1 MTKQKKNILHSPL
14 IVTALLAWLLLP
26 ASLYAGVKDESLHFL
41 TTEAGVGYSALLHSS
56 DLGKSSGLAGGKL
69 QLGYEWNYRKLL
81 VHTGLEFALLSDK
94 ADVNPFTMTSDYTLG
109 LPAGQKMTQHF
120 AFNSYTSSPIRGQV
134 NIPVQ
139 VGAVFAKRYYFLAG
153 ARIGLPVLRP
163 AQVRSTVT
171 TSLTDDALIGEL
183 NGVHVHDA
191 YTSDEKASL
200 QWPAAT
206 VNAQLSAEVG
216 LVLNSFWEKPEP
228 AKKTKGRSAANSR
241 SSKQAKKPVL
251 FRVALFAD
259 YGITSCLASTEPKP
273 LAEVAEP
280 RQIAFNDYFAASGAK
295 VNSLLV
301 GAKFAVLFQLNDPK
315 PKKTKPMP
323 SYFDIYIADAETAQ
337 PVPASLKIYDQAKKR
352 SVVKEAKKGHLRHRA
367 KPGAY
372 TFTATNDRYF
382 PFTTEATL
390 AQEGI
395 TDTLRFAM
403 QPKPVPVDTPVIDIP
418 IEVGTT
424 VVLHNLFFATGKT
437 VILPESEQALDELAA
452 FMQEH
457 GEVTVRITG
466 HTDDVG
472 SERSNQILSEGRANA
487 VRNEL
492 LKRGV
497 APARIEADG
506 KGETQP
512 IADNKTEE
520 GRAKNRRVEIT
531 IISTGS
537 EQIQQLRD

>member
-14 IVTALLAWLLLP
+14 IVTAMLAWLLLP

-94 ADVNPFTMTSDYTLG
+94 ADVNPFTMTSDYTYG

-120 AFNSYTSSPIRGQV
+120 AFSSYTSSPIMGQV

-228 AKKTKGRSAANSR
+228 AKKTKGRSAANNR

-259 YGITSCLASTEPKP
+259 YGITSCLASTEQKP

-437 VILPESEQALDELAA
+437 VILPESELALDELAA

-487 VRNEL
+487 VRSEL